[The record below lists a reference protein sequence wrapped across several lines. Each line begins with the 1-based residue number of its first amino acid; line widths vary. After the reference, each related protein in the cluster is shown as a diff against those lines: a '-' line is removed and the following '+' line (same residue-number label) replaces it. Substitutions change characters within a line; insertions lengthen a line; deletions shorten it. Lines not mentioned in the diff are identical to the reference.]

1 MVDIIIWVIL
11 PPLAFVIMMFFF
23 AWAGSVIAR
32 RRIVRLLQQD
42 EIVLRKAEAFGLP
55 VRQFSLRSLF
65 SFPWQGTL
73 YLTNRRLIWRRYLL
87 AYRGPSFLG
96 VALDSVDEC
105 SVRRFAW
112 LRSLQIKAGGELLI
126 FHLYRHALS
135 LTVIHNRG
143 FAGDMAKAINQARGR
158 ALGTSP

>member
-1 MVDIIIWVIL
+1 MVDIIVWVVL
-11 PPLAFVIMMFFF
+11 PFLAFGIMMFFF

-55 VRQFSLRSLF
+55 AQFSLRSLF
-65 SFPWQGTL
+65 SFPWQGTV

-87 AYRGPSFLG
+87 AYGGPGFLG
-96 VALDSVDEC
+96 VALNSVDEC

-143 FAGDMAKAINQARGR
+143 FAGDMAKAINQAREC
-158 ALGTSP
+158 ALGASP

>member
-23 AWAGSVIAR
+23 ARAGSVIAR

-42 EIVLRKAEAFGLP
+42 EIVLRKAEAFGVP
-55 VRQFSLRSLF
+55 AQFSLRSLF

-73 YLTNRRLIWRRYLL
+73 YLTDRRLIWRRYLL

-96 VALDSVDEC
+96 VALVSMDEC

-112 LRSLQIKAGGELLI
+112 LRSLQIKVGGELLI

-135 LTVIHNRG
+135 LTVIHNRE
-143 FAGDMAKAINQARGR
+143 FAGDMAKAINEARTVAQG
-158 ALGTSP
+158 ATQ